1 MCIRDRF
8 SRMLQGQ
15 KDLNTVARLILSELA
30 PVVAAQH
37 ALFYVLNAAATP
49 RLTLLAS
56 YGSKGQ
62 GALGGQLDLGE
73 GLVGQCAIEK
83 SKILLAN
90 VPQDYVRIFSGPV
103 SYTHLTLP

>member
-1 MCIRDRF
+1 
-8 SRMLQGQ
+8 MLQGQ
-15 KDLNTVARLILSELA
+15 KDLTTVARLILSELA

-37 ALFYVLNAAATP
+37 ALFYVLDTAAVP
-49 RLTLLAS
+49 RLTLVAS

-73 GLVGQCAIEK
+73 GLVGQCAIER

-90 VPQDYVRIFSGPV
+90 VPQDYVRIFSGLGGWP
-103 SYTHLTLP
+103 PINI